1 MRQDLNEEY
10 QEAKHRSG
18 IITSLPPARDKE
30 KTGAERLKFYLRNES
45 NRLRYE
51 GEIEKLV
58 TSDFSLLKIYHQ
70 EMGKMQ
76 ARKFGK
82 RLREIGVS
90 EAWFAILEGTIIAS
104 GATQDQ
110 VKQILIDILTNEKRE
125 LAYIFHSR
133 KK

>member
-1 MRQDLNEEY
+1 
-10 QEAKHRSG
+10 
-18 IITSLPPARDKE
+18 
-30 KTGAERLKFYLRNES
+30 
-45 NRLRYE
+45 
-51 GEIEKLV
+51 
-58 TSDFSLLKIYHQ
+58 
-70 EMGKMQ
+70 MGKMQ

-125 LAYIFHSR
+125 LAYIFHLR